1 MTSPALT
8 NPFERY
14 KHIVV
19 EGPIGVGKTSL
30 ARKLSER
37 FHAEQVLEQPEE
49 NPFLERFYKDGRR
62 YALPTQLFFLFQRVN
77 QLRELSQRDLF
88 SKPVVGDF
96 LLDKDHLFA
105 SLTLDNDELKLYRN
119 ILEHLRPQVPTP
131 DLVIYLQ
138 ANAERLEARVRRRG
152 LAMESSITGSYLGG
166 LSDAY
171 TRFFYQYEAAPLLII
186 NTEHLNPIDREAD
199 FEMLIKHILELKGR
213 RSFFNVAQGLLKDS

>member
-1 MTSPALT
+1 MTTPPIT

-77 QLRELSQRDLF
+77 QLRELSHH
-88 SKPVVGDF
+88 G
-96 LLDKDHLFA
+96 
-105 SLTLDNDELKLYRN
+105 
-119 ILEHLRPQVPTP
+119 LRRKKK
-131 DLVIYLQ
+131 IW
-138 ANAERLEARVRRRG
+138 
-152 LAMESSITGSYLGG
+152 
-166 LSDAY
+166 
-171 TRFFYQYEAAPLLII
+171 
-186 NTEHLNPIDREAD
+186 
-199 FEMLIKHILELKGR
+199 
-213 RSFFNVAQGLLKDS
+213 LLKFYSG